1 MTQLERAYEIL
12 FIGALIV
19 LAVLVILC
27 LIRAILGPS
36 MADRIVAVN
45 MIGTLTIMMIA
56 ILSVHMQEGYL
67 VDVCL
72 VYAMLSFLAVVVLSK
87 ISMTV
92 YLKKQKQ
99 WVKEEQEL
107 RKQEGETNV

>member
-1 MTQLERAYEIL
+1 MTQLERVYEIL

>member
-1 MTQLERAYEIL
+1 MTQLERVYEIL

-92 YLKKQKQ
+92 YLKKQKH